1 MSTYDF
7 IKNATL
13 TDILTNTTYTAKS
26 LWSQQPVLFHLIR
39 RPGCHFCREQAALL
53 YANSNLISSRLG
65 VVIVPVVH
73 ELVGA
78 HEFAK
83 KYVKGRV
90 YIDTDKILFQGLHG
104 GTLSYGGWLQF
115 ITPKF
120 ISNLMRRSGTCVE
133 GNYFEGYQHG
143 WLLGGVMVV
152 RKKEV
157 VWAFKELTF
166 GDMPQLV
173 AVLEACAAASGQ
185 LLSEKDVKE
194 AYLTQETASTYQ

>member
-1 MSTYDF
+1 
-7 IKNATL
+7 
-13 TDILTNTTYTAKS
+13 
-26 LWSQQPVLFHLIR
+26 
-39 RPGCHFCREQAALL
+39 
-53 YANSNLISSRLG
+53 

-90 YIDTDKILFQGLHG
+90 FLDTDKILFQGLHG
-104 GTLSYGGWLQF
+104 GTLNYGGWLQF

-120 ISNLMRRSGTCVE
+120 ISNLMRRSGTGVE

-166 GDMPQLV
+166 GDMPELV
-173 AVLEACAAASGQ
+173 DVLEACAAASGQ
-185 LLSEKDVKE
+185 LLSEKDAKE